1 MSPTLYIRQ
10 KDQDKRP
17 TRLAPTEV
25 STIYKQLMYKYKGP
39 DQPLAEWR
47 LGFRAV
53 WIASHDGALL
63 LAKGYTAVERRHARL
78 ARRFEDE
85 ARTTLSL
92 RLRRK
97 RRRRQKDASEADKEV
112 SPFVTFKRGRAA
124 GQVVKQQAPKTRDS
138 KQKRE
143 EGSNRSRSG
152 DSRNIESNSNSTGNS
167 LE

>member
-1 MSPTLYIRQ
+1 
-10 KDQDKRP
+10 
-17 TRLAPTEV
+17 
-25 STIYKQLMYKYKGP
+25 MYKYKGP

-63 LAKGYTAVERRHARL
+63 LAKRYTAVERRHARL
-78 ARRFEDE
+78 ARRFEDD

-97 RRRRQKDASEADKEV
+97 RRRRQKDASEADKEP
-112 SPFVTFKRGRAA
+112 SPLVKLKRARAA
-124 GQVVKQQAPKTRDS
+124 GHVVEQQAPKTRDS
-138 KQKRE
+138 KQTRE
-143 EGSNRSRSG
+143 EDSIRNRSGGS
-152 DSRNIESNSNSTGNS
+152 SNIESNSNSTGNS